1 MISFKVNGKPVK
13 VPTAWGELTYSQY
26 QSILSWDGDMIKL
39 VSLFTGL
46 EYDSIRNAVIS
57 GLDKLLEA
65 LSFVTTQPELPGY
78 VDQCGPYKIPD
89 KVKGKFNVQYES
101 LAQFEDARSHMKKL
115 DGTTATLVK
124 TYGSIVSIYLQK
136 LRDGEYDPLKV
147 PSMEEEVKD
156 FNAFQ
161 VLSLGAFFFIRL
173 TILLTGTGK
182 GSPSTQPPPK
192 NKKRVLNGSQKHSVR
207 LRPSRKSR

>member
-1 MISFKVNGKPVK
+1 MISFKVNGTPTNI
-13 VPTAWGELTYSQY
+13 PTAWSELTYAQY
-26 QSILSWDGDMIKL
+26 LDILSWDGDRIKL
-39 VSLFTGL
+39 VALFTGMD
-46 EYDSIRNAVIS
+46 YDKIRNATIS

-65 LSFVTTQPELPGY
+65 ISFVTTQPTIPAY

-101 LAQFEDARSHMKKL
+101 LAQFEDARTHLKKL
-115 DGTTATLVK
+115 DGTTTTLVK
-124 TYGSIVSIYLQK
+124 VYGSIVSIYLQK

-147 PSMEEEVKD
+147 PSMEEEVKG

-182 GSPSTQPPPK
+182 DSPSTTPPPK
-192 NKKRVLNGSQKHSVR
+192 NRKRALNGSQKHSVR